1 MIHVGLDNQ
10 PTVDCMKCKMKV
22 TKYRNGIINTF
33 QTPYSYETLEG
44 TDNNIKVNKQM
55 TQRYRH
61 SCFFCD
67 RIYLI

>member
-10 PTVDCMKCKMKV
+10 PTVDCMTCKMKV
-22 TKYRNGIINTF
+22 TKYRNGIINAF